1 MKTKT
6 TVALLAA
13 GIVSLLALGVPNRA
27 DADWRSRQ
35 RDLDRKAGRA
45 QQGVRGELYRDRAEL
60 RRDHAELEQDRADL
74 RRLYRSGASRSDI
87 ERKKA
92 EIRQDLA
99 EIGQDRREV
108 RDDLG
113 QLRRNRD
120 QYGYGYGN
128 DSWNRGRDRADR
140 NDNNGWWG
148 RGNDR
153 RDNRDRWGWGY
164 GRD

>member
-13 GIVSLLALGVPNRA
+13 GIVSLLALGAPNRA

-35 RDLDRKAGRA
+35 RDLDRRAARA
-45 QQGVRGELYRDRAEL
+45 QQGAWGELQRDRVEL
-60 RRDHAELEQDRADL
+60 RRDHAELERDRGDL
-74 RRLYRSGASRSDI
+74 RRLYRSSASRAEI

-92 EIRQDLA
+92 EVRQDLG
-99 EIGQDRREV
+99 EIGQGRREI

-113 QLRRNRD
+113 QLRRNSD
-120 QYGYGYGN
+120 QYGYSYGN
-128 DSWNRGRDRADR
+128 DGWNRDRRDR
-140 NDNNGWWG
+140 NDNGWSGWG
-148 RGNDR
+148 NNRS
-153 RDNRDRWGWGY
+153 DNRDRWGWGY